1 MVLALGI
8 EQGLRLY
15 KEKITRQRCMDW
27 VSDAVRGSGIA
38 GYLLGTFWQGSDLT
52 AKA

>member
-15 KEKITRQRCMDW
+15 KEKKIIRKNYLSTRLE
-27 VSDAVRGSGIA
+27 
-38 GYLLGTFWQGSDLT
+38 YLR
-52 AKA
+52 KKEI

>member
-15 KEKITRQRCMDW
+15 KEKKIIRKIQLKSLEYLKKKEIW
-27 VSDAVRGSGIA
+27 YAGSG
-38 GYLLGTFWQGSDLT
+38 LLDLS
-52 AKA
+52 

>member
-15 KEKITRQRCMDW
+15 KEKKIIKQ
-27 VSDAVRGSGIA
+27 
-38 GYLLGTFWQGSDLT
+38 GYLLKKLEYLKKKEIWYAGSGLLDLS
-52 AKA
+52 

>member
-15 KEKITRQRCMDW
+15 KENEIIRQEHLKCLEYLKKDE
-27 VSDAVRGSGIA
+27 IQYA
-38 GYLLGTFWQGSDLT
+38 GYGLMMHCLI
-52 AKA
+52 

>member
-15 KEKITRQRCMDW
+15 KGKEIIRQVYLKCLEYLKKYE
-27 VSDAVRGSGIA
+27 IQYA
-38 GYLLGTFWQGSDLT
+38 GYGLMMHCLI
-52 AKA
+52 

>member
-15 KEKITRQRCMDW
+15 KEKKIIRQNHLSTRLE
-27 VSDAVRGSGIA
+27 
-38 GYLLGTFWQGSDLT
+38 YLRE
-52 AKA
+52 KEI

>member
-15 KEKITRQRCMDW
+15 KEKITRPKYAS
-27 VSDAVRGSGIA
+27 VSDE
-38 GYLLGTFWQGSDLT
+38 DLR
-52 AKA
+52 KCVIQVLVMGW